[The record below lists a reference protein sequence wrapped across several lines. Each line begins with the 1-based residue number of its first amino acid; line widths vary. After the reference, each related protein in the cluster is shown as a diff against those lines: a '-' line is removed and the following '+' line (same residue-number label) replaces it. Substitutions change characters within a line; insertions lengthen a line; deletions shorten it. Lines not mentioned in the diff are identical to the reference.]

1 MSEWVGVALFM
12 VVGIVFGAGGLITS
26 FILHPRSKNRFK
38 LETYECGL
46 PTEGPTWVQF
56 KTQYFTYALM
66 FVIFD
71 VEVIYL
77 YPWAVSFQD
86 LGLTG
91 LIKMFIFIFILV
103 LGLWYAWKEGALE
116 WR

>member
-1 MSEWVGVALFM
+1 MSDWAAVALFM
-12 VVGIVFGAGGLITS
+12 AVGIIFGAGGLLTS
-26 FILHPRSKNRFK
+26 YLIQPRSKNRYK
-38 LETYECGL
+38 GETYECGL
-46 PTEGPTWVQF
+46 PTEGASWVQF
-56 KTQYFTYALM
+56 KNQYFTYALM

-71 VEVIYL
+71 VEVIFL
-77 YPWAVSFQD
+77 YPWAVSFTN
-86 LGLTG
+86 LGLAG

>member
-12 VVGIVFGAGGLITS
+12 VAGLAFGIVGIGVS
-26 FILHPRSKNRFK
+26 FLVHPRSKNRYK
-38 LETYECGL
+38 LETYECGI
-46 PTEGPTWVQF
+46 PSEGSAWVRF
-56 KTQYFTYALM
+56 KTQYFTFALM

-77 YPWAVSFQD
+77 FPWAVSFEQ
-86 LGLTG
+86 LGLAG

-116 WR
+116 WK

>member
-1 MSEWVGVALFM
+1 MSEWVGVALFIL
-12 VVGIVFGAGGLITS
+12 VALAFGVIGILVSYLI
-26 FILHPRSKNRFK
+26 HPRSKNRYK
-38 LETYECGL
+38 LETYECGI
-46 PTEGPTWVQF
+46 PAEGSAWVRF

-77 YPWAVSFQD
+77 YPWAVSFSQ
-86 LGLTG
+86 LGLSG